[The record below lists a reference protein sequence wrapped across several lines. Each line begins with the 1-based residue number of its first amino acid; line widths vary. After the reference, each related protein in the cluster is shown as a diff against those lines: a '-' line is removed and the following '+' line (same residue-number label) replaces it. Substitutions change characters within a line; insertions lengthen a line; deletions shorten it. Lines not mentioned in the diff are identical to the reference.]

1 MLPLINSHFS
11 DGGDR
16 KRLGEEGVEVCVC
29 VGGGQYCQGSDWQ
42 HFSQKPAGSAFK

>member
-1 MLPLINSHFS
+1 MLPPINSHFS

-16 KRLGEEGVEVCVC
+16 KRLGEEGVEVGLG
-29 VGGGQYCQGSDWQ
+29 GGGQYCQGYDWQ